1 MATKNQRTYS
11 RDKVVSELTSFYE
24 CLVELYLPSSALK
37 YPPQGGWPDITPEYL
52 AFMEKNDTIVDIIR
66 HIPFIRQDEDSK
78 PYQIYEKTS
87 AVDYNGGT
95 FHGIASLDK
104 PYPDVADP
112 LEEMTTLPSHVV
124 TLAKTS
130 GGRDGYYIFLD
141 TERGTITYCDFQDG
155 PEHTDLSQVGVKPG
169 FHERVFKSSI
179 EADALTTWFGSQ

>member
-1 MATKNQRTYS
+1 MATKNQITYS
-11 RDKVVSELTSFYE
+11 RDEVVSELTSFYE
-24 CLVELYLPSSALK
+24 FLVELYLPSSALK
-37 YPPQGGWPDITPEYL
+37 YPPPTPEYL
-52 AFMEKNDTIVDIIR
+52 AFMKENDTVVDLIR
-66 HIPFIRQDEDSK
+66 HIPFIRPDEDSE

-124 TLAKTS
+124 TFAKTS

-155 PEHTDLSQVGVKPG
+155 PEHTDLSQGGVK
-169 FHERVFKSSI
+169 
-179 EADALTTWFGSQ
+179 AL